1 LGIFGFDS
9 VFCGRKLIEIVFV
22 SLEGFLLEAHP
33 LVHLAQ
39 AQVGG
44 GIMRV
49 DPDRFLEATASGLNL
64 ISSQIIIADFDAFRR
79 PLADV
84 FPIVLYR
91 GGRRFLFNLRVNR
104 GCGQDEPESHGPP
117 DLQYLVHTWDSPP
130 VREVVSTLSPF
141 RTLDARG

>member
-9 VFCGRKLIEIVFV
+9 VSCGRKLVEIMFI
-22 SLEGFLLEAHP
+22 SLEGFLLETHP

-44 GIMRV
+44 GVMGV
-49 DPDRFLEATASGLNL
+49 DPDRFLKTAASGLNL
-64 ISSQIIIADFDAFRR
+64 IPSQVIITDFDAFRR
-79 PLADV
+79 PLAGV

-91 GGRRFLFNLRVNR
+91 GGRRSLFNLRVNR

-117 DLQYLVHTWDSPP
+117 DLQCWVHTWDFPP
-130 VREVVSTLSPF
+130 VREVVSTLAPF
-141 RTLDARG
+141 R